1 MNITINTGGWHN
13 PHLPGDPAANQAA
26 VEVAEGA
33 TPEGV
38 IAQLALPTD
47 HHYAVEINGT
57 LVPHGEHG
65 SRALAAGDLLAIL
78 HVPKVGM

>member
-1 MNITINTGGWHN
+1 MKITVKTVGWLSH
-13 PHLPGDPAANQAA
+13 HLPGDPADNQAE

-47 HHYAVEINGT
+47 HDYAVEINGT